1 MWPSRISLMRD
12 FLTTYPTVSRRVENA
27 QRWSRLER
35 KQPQKMDETRQ
46 RFSPS
51 RRSGWRD
58 SYGAPDQIPKSRS
71 HGGQIYLWPPPE
83 GGPELWG
90 YLLKRPRTSFTPMSQ
105 DDPKALV
112 CTYSLAFVLKMP
124 LRSARFRHG

>member
-1 MWPSRISLMRD
+1 MRE
-12 FLTTYPTVSRRVENA
+12 FSAHTSVIETGALTRGTSKDGLKLPTILLTKS
-27 QRWSRLER
+27 
-35 KQPQKMDETRQ
+35 QKWMAR
-46 RFSPS
+46 PH
-51 RRSGWRD
+51 
-58 SYGAPDQIPKSRS
+58 GAPDQIPKSQG
-71 HGGQIYLWPPPE
+71 HGCRIYLWPPPE
-83 GGPELWG
+83 DGPELWG